1 MYLSVIIPYF
11 NEKNHIIDNLIEINN
26 YFRNKF
32 EFEIIII
39 DDSGKN
45 NFKSNLSKNLLEN
58 FSNNLIIIE
67 NIKNYGKGYSIK
79 EGVKKSK
86 GKIILFTDADL
97 STPIKEFEK
106 LYAFYKDDYKIV
118 IGSRNQLN
126 SIIKKEKTLLRKILG
141 RLFNIYIRVILKLNY
156 KDTQCGFKLFDSL
169 SIKKIIDKSFVERFC
184 IDPEILYIASKAN
197 LKIKEVGI
205 EWSDDWNSS
214 LKLRKDIINMFLD
227 VIKIRL
233 KH

>member
-45 NFKSNLSKNLLEN
+45 NFKKNFSKNLLTN
-58 FSNNLIIIE
+58 FINNLTIIE
-67 NIKNYGKGYSIK
+67 NKKNYGKGYSIK
-79 EGVKKSK
+79 KGVKKSK

-106 LYAFYKDDYKIV
+106 LYSFYKHNYKIV

-141 RLFNIYIRVILKLNY
+141 RLFNIYIRVILNLNY

-169 SIKKIIDKSFVERFC
+169 SMKKIIDKSFVERFC
-184 IDPEILYIASKAN
+184 IDPEILYIASKTN

-214 LKLRKDIINMFLD
+214 LELRKDIFNMFLD